1 MLSRYGYAS
10 SRWRACAVSALLL
23 CRLTETDE
31 TKEARAFAQLIREQR
46 RAGLYGSDA

>member
-1 MLSRYGYAS
+1 MARVRGQ
-10 SRWRACAVSALLL
+10 RAAL

-46 RAGLYGSDA
+46 RAGRYGSDA